1 MSEHELREGLAL
13 AVADEPPL
21 ALNMDDLVTT
31 AERMVRR
38 RRALVAVGTATAVVA
53 IAAVTVP
60 VVLGIAPGGGPAELP
75 VAAPPPPV
83 SSTTSTATPPKR
95 ETLSVAALTERAHQ
109 LQAYLREQF
118 PKVVLGVTN
127 VDVRPLGGEAEGQ
140 VFPDQRYLTGT
151 VSYTVN
157 GQRTAIILQ
166 INMDPV
172 QPNDDCSA
180 CQVVPQKD
188 GSTITIVP
196 MGTNGTP
203 NGSDIVTAQH
213 DRTDRSVV
221 TVSTYDYDASG
232 LSGAGVRP
240 QLTVDQI
247 VRLAT
252 DPNLRI

>member
-21 ALNMDDLVTT
+21 ALNLDSLVST

-38 RRALVAVGTATAVVA
+38 RRALVAVGTATALVA
-53 IAAVTVP
+53 VAAVTVP
-60 VVLGIAPGGGPAELP
+60 VVLGIAPGAPAELP

-83 SSTTSTATPPKR
+83 SSTTPTATPPKR
-95 ETLSVAALTERAHQ
+95 PTPSVAALRERAEQ
-109 LQAYLREQF
+109 MRAYLREQF
-118 PKVVLGVTN
+118 PKVVPNATD
-127 VDVRPLGGEAEGQ
+127 VDVRPFGGEAEGDF
-140 VFPDQRYLTGT
+140 FPDQRYVTGT
-151 VSYTVN
+151 VEYTVN

-172 QPNDDCSA
+172 QPNDDCTA

-188 GSTITIVP
+188 GSRITIVP
-196 MGTNGTP
+196 MGKSGEP
-203 NGSDIVTAQH
+203 NGMDIITAQH

-221 TVSTYDYDASG
+221 TVTTYGYDPTG
-232 LSGAGVRP
+232 KGGTGARP
-240 QLTVDQI
+240 QLTVDQ
-247 VRLAT
+247 VAKLAA

>member
-31 AERMVRR
+31 AERLVRR

-53 IAAVTVP
+53 VAAVTVP
-60 VVLGIAPGGGPAELP
+60 VVLGIAPGGPAELP
-75 VAAPPPPV
+75 VAAPPPPI
-83 SSTTSTATPPKR
+83 SSTIPSATPPKR

-118 PKVVLGVTN
+118 PKVVPAVTD

-140 VFPDQRYLTGT
+140 VFPDQRYLSGT
-151 VSYTVN
+151 VNYTVN
-157 GQRTAIILQ
+157 GQHTAIILQ

-196 MGTNGTP
+196 TGKNGAP

-221 TVSTYDYDASG
+221 TVSTYAYDASG
-232 LSGAGVRP
+232 LGGAGVRP